1 MLPNNIQLYIYPQ
14 LVNIYVFQ
22 FILLYSPCGLVD
34 WLVIGLARFLDYYL
48 VSITHGIHDLKKKV

>member
-48 VSITHGIHDLKKKV
+48 VSITHGIHDL